1 LAPEPAPSAEAVS
14 SPSFKRASSSFA
26 SVGRNWLELAVAASS
41 VEPASTESRHCYQPK
56 RQALLEGVKMLPLVL
71 LQVLEHRL
79 LGPQEL
85 WRVLVEQQGS
95 QP

>member
-1 LAPEPAPSAEAVS
+1 MPRTAPSVEAVS
-14 SPSFKRASSSFA
+14 LPSFMRASSSFA
-26 SVGRNWLELAVAASS
+26 SVRHNWLELAVATSF
-41 VEPASTESRHCYQPK
+41 VEPASTENRHCYQPE

-85 WRVLVEQQGS
+85 WRVLEEQQQGS
-95 QP
+95 QL